1 MLIVPSDG
9 QYELTC
15 VGPSN
20 ILALD
25 RPSGM
30 DGLEI
35 SKSAEITGR
44 FDFKKEDTL
53 KIMLGHH
60 VTVVVHMFI
69 IHLSGGKTFWR
80 CC

>member
-1 MLIVPSDG
+1 MLSTVPSDG

-15 VGPSN
+15 VGTSD
-20 ILALD
+20 ILTLD
-25 RPSGM
+25 RPPGIN
-30 DGLEI
+30 GLEI
-35 SKSAEITGR
+35 SGR
-44 FDFKKEDTL
+44 P
-53 KIMLGHH
+53 LGHH